1 MEVLKELGATD
12 EMLSA
17 VLSSILNESS
27 QTPFKEMET
36 ESLQNLLFRRE
47 FCLVHLYDTLNNC
60 VHFSV

>member
-17 VLSSILNESS
+17 VESSILNESS
-27 QTPFKEMET
+27 QAPFKGMET

-47 FCLVHLYDTLNNC
+47 FGLVVSAPVRCIN
-60 VHFSV
+60 